1 MNMYENILSS
11 LNTPIIVLDKEN
23 FIKFANPAF
32 EEFISLSKNILIN
45 NTLKSFIDEDSPL
58 FLLINRARKAN
69 NSLSE
74 DNLTISSKNNLKKKS
89 KINIF
94 PVFNNS
100 KYITIQFT
108 ESLVSDKFISHKINN
123 KISKSFSSLIGMLM
137 HELKNPLSGIVGASQ
152 LLEKDLKNDQDLEL
166 VELIRLE
173 ANRINKLLSNIELI
187 SAGEGYLPSD
197 YVNIHEVLNHCKKVA
212 KNSFGKRIT
221 FVDEYDPSLPEVYG
235 NYDLLIQIFLNLIKN
250 SCEAQN
256 ENGEIKLKTSFKSN
270 KIVTFNS
277 NDLPERMPLQIEVI
291 DYGVG
296 IKESELPNIFEPFV
310 STKNNNRGL
319 GLSIVS
325 SGLNS
330 LGATI
335 EVTSNN
341 HKTNFCINFPLK
353 VNLNGKDNEK

>member
-58 FLLINRARKAN
+58 FLLINRARKVN

-74 DNLTISSKNNLKKKS
+74 DNLTISSKNNLRKKS

-100 KYITIQFT
+100 SYITIQFT

-212 KNSFGKRIT
+212 KNSF
-221 FVDEYDPSLPEVYG
+221 
-235 NYDLLIQIFLNLIKN
+235 
-250 SCEAQN
+250 
-256 ENGEIKLKTSFKSN
+256 
-270 KIVTFNS
+270 
-277 NDLPERMPLQIEVI
+277 
-291 DYGVG
+291 
-296 IKESELPNIFEPFV
+296 
-310 STKNNNRGL
+310 
-319 GLSIVS
+319 
-325 SGLNS
+325 
-330 LGATI
+330 
-335 EVTSNN
+335 
-341 HKTNFCINFPLK
+341 H
-353 VNLNGKDNEK
+353 

>member
-1 MNMYENILSS
+1 
-11 LNTPIIVLDKEN
+11 
-23 FIKFANPAF
+23 
-32 EEFISLSKNILIN
+32 
-45 NTLKSFIDEDSPL
+45 
-58 FLLINRARKAN
+58 
-69 NSLSE
+69 
-74 DNLTISSKNNLKKKS
+74 
-89 KINIF
+89 
-94 PVFNNS
+94 
-100 KYITIQFT
+100 
-108 ESLVSDKFISHKINN
+108 
-123 KISKSFSSLIGMLM
+123 M

-212 KNSFGKRIT
+212 KNSFGKRFT

-256 ENGEIKLKTSFKSN
+256 ENGEIKLRTSFNSN

-277 NDLPERMPLQIEVI
+277 NNLPEIMPLQIEVI

-353 VNLNGKDNEK
+353 ANLNGKHNEK